1 MSRGV
6 ITGKAGQPVQADQV
20 VFLAG
25 ILDSEQS
32 RKILD
37 TVYDGVYLV
46 DLDRRIT
53 FWNKGAEEI
62 TGFKA
67 SEVIG
72 RFCRDNVLVHVDE
85 RGVNLCGSETC
96 PAVKAI
102 EQGWTGEVDVY
113 LHHKY
118 GHRVPIRTRL
128 APLEDADG
136 NIKGAVEVFSDNY
149 SRLETRMAI
158 DRLERLA
165 LLDPLTGLGNRR
177 HAEMHLRDRL
187 DELGRYGWPFG
198 LLFLDIDHFKRVN
211 DSYGHDAGDKVLK
224 VVARTASG
232 LIRSSDMLSRWGG
245 EEFTANIGNVDEG
258 ELGIAAEK
266 VRRMVEQSFI
276 SIDNSSLRITVSI
289 GGTLAKTEDTVESLV
304 DRADRLMYRS
314 KEGGR
319 NQVTIG

>member
-1 MSRGV
+1 M
-6 ITGKAGQPVQADQV
+6 
-20 VFLAG
+20 
-25 ILDSEQS
+25 DSEQC

-37 TVYDGVYLV
+37 TIYDGVYLV

-53 FWNKGAEEI
+53 YWNKGAEEI

-85 RGVNLCGSETC
+85 RGASLCGSETC
-96 PAVKAI
+96 PAVKAM
-102 EQGWTGEVDVY
+102 EQGWTGEVDIY

-118 GHRVPIRTRL
+118 GHRVPVRARL
-128 APLEDADG
+128 TPLEDEDG
-136 NIKGAVEVFSDNY
+136 NVKGAIEVFSDNY
-149 SRLETRMAI
+149 SRLETRMTI
-158 DRLERLA
+158 DKLERMA

-187 DELGRYGWPFG
+187 EELMRYGWPFG

-224 VVARTASG
+224 VVSRTASG
-232 LIRSSDMLSRWGG
+232 SIRSSDMLSRWGG
-245 EEFTANIGNVDEG
+245 EEFTANIGNVDKE
-258 ELGIAAEK
+258 ELDIAAEK
-266 VRRMVEQSFI
+266 LRRLVEQSFI
-276 SIDNSSLRITVSI
+276 SIERSSLRITVSV
-289 GGTLAKTEDTVESLV
+289 GGTLATTEDTVESLV
-304 DRADRLMYRS
+304 DRADRLMYHS

>member
-1 MSRGV
+1 M
-6 ITGKAGQPVQADQV
+6 
-20 VFLAG
+20 AG
-25 ILDSEQS
+25 ILDSEQY

-37 TVYDGVYLV
+37 TVYNGIYLV

-53 FWNKGAEEI
+53 YWNKGAEEI

-67 SEVIG
+67 SEVVG

-85 RGVNLCGSETC
+85 QGVSLCGSESC
-96 PAVKAI
+96 PAVKVM
-102 EQGWTGEVDVY
+102 EQGWAGEVDTY
-113 LHHKY
+113 IHHKY

-128 APLEDADG
+128 APLKDANG
-136 NIKGAVEVFSDNY
+136 NIKGVVEIFSDNY
-149 SRLETRMAI
+149 SQLETRKAI
-158 DRLERLA
+158 DRLERMA

-177 HAEMHLRDRL
+177 HADMHLRDRL

-232 LIRSSDMLSRWGG
+232 TIRSSDMLSRWGG
-245 EEFTANIGNVDEG
+245 DEFTVNIGNVDEG
-258 ELGIAAEK
+258 DLGLAAEK
-266 VRRMVEQSFI
+266 LRRLVEQSFI
-276 SIDNSSLRITVSI
+276 SIENSSLRITVSI
-289 GGTLAKTEDTVESLV
+289 GGTLATTEDTVQSLV
-304 DRADRLMYRS
+304 DRADRLMYHS